1 MGFFKR
7 LKSLWNHEPVDASE
21 PPSIAELIAEQNHR
35 RAVDS
40 LRMTHTVVRSRG
52 LSITSIDCATDAVRT
67 AMLGEPPAEPT
78 DE

>member
-1 MGFFKR
+1 MGFYEKLKR
-7 LKSLWNHEPVDASE
+7 VWNHEPTEAPL

-40 LRMTHTVVRSRG
+40 LRMTHTVVRG
-52 LSITSIDCATDAVRT
+52 LSITRIDRASDAVRA
-67 AMLGEPPAEPT
+67 AMLGPTPEPK